1 MSITLAA
8 LRARVRS
15 RLRDTDTHRPAFDVV
30 EYDQALADAYTNVQ
44 SRLPAAH
51 IYTGS
56 AFTIAINSE
65 TFTLPTASNA
75 QYRGD
80 VRLQLVSNGIFLY
93 KKTVEEMNAYQ
104 NGEFGAALL
113 VGVDHPYIYALWE
126 GANQVVNGLCWP
138 RTLQAETVNM
148 YYTLS
153 AADLRNAADMDAAV
167 IDLSEEG
174 VTGLSLF
181 AAAMLAAGMPPED
194 LQARRLSKDVAAT
207 WFRESDRVLKR
218 EEARHSDIESVG
230 RIIRWVS

>member
-8 LRARVRS
+8 LRTRVRA
-15 RLRDTDTHRPAFDVV
+15 RLKDTDMRRPLMSVI

-80 VRLQLVSNGIFLY
+80 VRLQLVSNGHFLY
-93 KKTVEEMNAYQ
+93 KKTVEELNAYQ
-104 NGEFGAALL
+104 QGEYGPALL
-113 VGVDHPYIYALWE
+113 IGVTHPWVYALWE
-126 GANQVVNGLCWP
+126 GVSQVVNGICWP
-138 RTLQAETVNM
+138 RTLQAEAVNM

-153 AADLRNAADMDAAV
+153 AQDLRNAADMDAAV
-167 IDLSEEG
+167 VDLSEQG
-174 VTGLSLF
+174 ITGLTYF

-194 LQARRLSKDVAAT
+194 LVARRLSKDVAAV
-207 WFRESDRVLKR
+207 WMSESDRVLKR

-230 RIIRWVS
+230 RIQRWVS